1 MFWNLDLKG
10 VIVLACNAAGI
21 GVIPAALSV
30 LVSIVTI
37 VGADDPQTEA
47 KNVLKDWAIN
57 KIADRIVTA
66 AVSAIV

>member
-37 VGADDPQTEA
+37 VGADDPP
-47 KNVLKDWAIN
+47 KP
-57 KIADRIVTA
+57 RM
-66 AVSAIV
+66 S

>member
-37 VGADDPQTEA
+37 SGRMIRRP
-47 KNVLKDWAIN
+47 KP
-57 KIADRIVTA
+57 RM
-66 AVSAIV
+66 S